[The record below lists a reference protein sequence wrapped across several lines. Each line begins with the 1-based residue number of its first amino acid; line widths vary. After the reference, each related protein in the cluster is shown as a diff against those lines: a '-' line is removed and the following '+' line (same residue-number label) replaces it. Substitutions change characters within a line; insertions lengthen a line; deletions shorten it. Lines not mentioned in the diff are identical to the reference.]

1 MNAHPKHATNYR
13 RKSRNGK
20 QQKKMMGIFGIA
32 FVNYLPK
39 LINNHGEYETPE

>member
-1 MNAHPKHATNYR
+1 MPEGRDLSGWLPARIRLIIN
-13 RKSRNGK
+13 
-20 QQKKMMGIFGIA
+20 GIA